1 MVGKKKYDESK
12 YVEKNIINS
21 IKNHKTY
28 KVSLDNFLEDLQNM
42 INLSESPIGG
52 LGTFGVFQMYKF
64 IQKQNIKVV
73 LSGEGSDELNFGYKN
88 MHASFINEITDK
100 DKQAK
105 ELIIFNKIYK
115 ENLSIQELINK
126 YLKANLLTPDGRE
139 MSLSNKTSTLSSA
152 NIQKNYIKKYKLPKL
167 LHFQD
172 RAGGGYGIESRY
184 PYLENDLVDFC
195 FSNNNEY
202 KIINGITKQHIRL
215 NKDKRLTKKFVA
227 SPQREF
233 FKNNFKNIFEYVKN
247 GNLKKLGLVDID
259 EFENSYYSYSI
270 DKNLGNSFFAW
281 KVLNMEIFLINFI
294 LNKKL

>member
-1 MVGKKKYDESK
+1 
-12 YVEKNIINS
+12 
-21 IKNHKTY
+21 
-28 KVSLDNFLEDLQNM
+28 
-42 INLSESPIGG
+42 
-52 LGTFGVFQMYKF
+52 
-64 IQKQNIKVV
+64 
-73 LSGEGSDELNFGYKN
+73 
-88 MHASFINEITDK
+88 
-100 DKQAK
+100 
-105 ELIIFNKIYK
+105 
-115 ENLSIQELINK
+115 
-126 YLKANLLTPDGRE
+126 

-172 RAGGGYGIESRY
+172 RAGGGLEESRY

-202 KIINGITKQHIRL
+202 KIINGITKQHTTL

-227 SPQREF
+227 SPHREF

-281 KVLNMEIFLINFI
+281 KVLNMEIFLINFY